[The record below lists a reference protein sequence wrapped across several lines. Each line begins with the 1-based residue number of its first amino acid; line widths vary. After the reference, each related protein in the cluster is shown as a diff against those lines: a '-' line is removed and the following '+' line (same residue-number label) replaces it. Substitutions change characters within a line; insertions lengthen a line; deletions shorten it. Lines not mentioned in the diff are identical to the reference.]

1 MEIHEVR
8 RGMVVAIGIE
18 YMLMLLRMFGGL
30 KGGKDQR
37 RRVRVV

>member
-8 RGMVVAIGIE
+8 RGMVDAIGIG
-18 YMLMLLRMFGGL
+18 YMLMLLRMFGGW
-30 KGGKDQR
+30 KGAKDQR

>member
-8 RGMVVAIGIE
+8 REKVDAIGNG
-18 YMLMLLRMFGGL
+18 YMLMLLRMFGGW
-30 KGGKDQR
+30 KGVRGQR